1 MREPTFANLDCS
13 IARTFVM
20 VRDAWSFLILR
31 DALGGIRQFEDFRLR
46 LGIARNVL
54 TERLKHL
61 VEFELLEKVDIGKR
75 GLRFEY
81 VPTGKAK
88 ELQVALMS
96 LMQWGDR
103 WASGRGN
110 EPVIAFDKVT
120 GSPISPIQMTSK
132 SGRQVQSDELTYRA
146 GRGASQLTRRYL
158 AKRTRSLR
166 V

>member
-110 EPVIAFDKVT
+110 PPLPCQKNSLFAGVIQF
-120 GSPISPIQMTSK
+120 GPTSFCA
-132 SGRQVQSDELTYRA
+132 SYSSTFSHLLRA
-146 GRGASQLTRRYL
+146 TKKAN
-158 AKRTRSLR
+158 
-166 V
+166 